1 MRGVSDLES
10 ELHEL
15 AARVD
20 RLEETLRGGGSPR
33 PVTEPSDGPGP
44 PGTDTSDTATGAQ
57 TVRYSGTVD
66 LAGPVQWNIHY
77 DAAAALDLPTESTAA
92 VFAALGHPARLEIVR
107 ILLRGN
113 ASVTDLQAAGDF
125 GTSGQLYHHLKILTA
140 AGVASKLGR
149 NEYGIAATHVVPTL
163 VALVSAADIS
173 GSL

>member
-1 MRGVSDLES
+1 MRDVSDLES

-15 AARVD
+15 AARVG
-20 RLEETLRGGGSPR
+20 RLEETLRGDGAPR
-33 PVTEPSDGPGP
+33 SLPARSDGPDTDDA
-44 PGTDTSDTATGAQ
+44 PGSTPTGAQ
-57 TVRYSGTVD
+57 TVRYSGAVD
-66 LAGPVQWNIHY
+66 LAGPVQWSIHY
-77 DAAAALDLPTESTAA
+77 DAGAVLELPAESAAA

-113 ASVTDLQAAGDF
+113 ASVTDIQAAGDF

-140 AGVASKLGR
+140 AAVVSKVGR
-149 NEYGIAATHVVPTL
+149 SEYGIAATHVVPTL